1 MKRKLLF
8 IPISAIVLSI
18 TGCFER
24 RQANPIDIR
33 TWLSAATTSKR
44 SVNFSKFKVKKKN
57 AGYLEDASLSI
68 RDKIRAGLGDAEKEN
83 YKDSEGLEADVS
95 YEIFANYDR
104 FDRCFISVYK
114 EGYITSY
121 ANGGGWGAPK
131 EQYYKYT
138 ITKEAAKEII
148 DYANFRYDEL
158 NSASYQQY
166 LEAKEN
172 YNIDKFIANLD
183 TVEDDPKI
191 DYLETRGVLED
202 PRYTVV
208 DTNKEIFKD
217 IKGLVFEEMDKED
230 LDILPM
236 ISYYSNQDWKFEI
249 FYYEGKYNYDVAAIE
264 YVIERSGNGWSSYH
278 FFYKIN
284 ATKGANIAQ
293 KVRDLRAIQK
303 ENA

>member
-1 MKRKLLF
+1 MRRKLLF

-33 TWLSAATTSKR
+33 TWLNAATTSKR
-44 SVNFSKFKVKKKN
+44 SVNFSKFKVKKKLG
-57 AGYLEDASLSI
+57 GYIEDASLSV
-68 RDKIRAGLGDAEKEN
+68 RDAIKSGLGYAQRED
-83 YKDSEGLEADVS
+83 YIDYEGLEADVTYQIYAS
-95 YEIFANYDR
+95 HDR
-104 FDRCFISVYK
+104 FDRCFISVYE

-121 ANGGGWGAPK
+121 ASGGGWGAPK

-148 DYANFRYDEL
+148 DYANFRYEQL
-158 NSASYQQY
+158 NSANYQQY
-166 LEAKEN
+166 LQAKEN

-191 DYLETRGVLED
+191 DYLETRGVLD
-202 PRYTVV
+202 DRRYTVI

-217 IKGLVFEEMDKED
+217 IKGLVFEEMDKEEI
-230 LDILPM
+230 DILPM

-249 FYYEGKYNYDVAAIE
+249 FYSEGKYNYDVAAIE
-264 YVIERSGNGWSSYH
+264 YVIERSGNGWSSYQ
-278 FFYKIN
+278 FFYKID
-284 ATKGANIAQ
+284 ATKGASIAQ